1 MALNLKAKCLRLN
14 LLVSIKNCIKIY
26 MKNNSQLNVFD
37 KKLEICSKSPLTGFF
52 RDGCCN
58 TSNSDFGQHIVC
70 AIMTDKF
77 LNFSLN
83 QGNDLITPRRS
94 LNFNGLK
101 EGDRWCLCAN
111 RWLEALKFSVPSKKN
126 YFKIATN
133 KTILK
138 KLIWKL

>member
-1 MALNLKAKCLRLN
+1 
-14 LLVSIKNCIKIY
+14 

-37 KKLEICSKSPLTGFF
+37 KKLEICSSSPLTGFF

-94 LNFNGLK
+94 LNFDGLK
-101 EGDRWCLCAN
+101 EGDRVVFMCKSMVRGIKVFSSSKYSN
-111 RWLEALKFSVPSKKN
+111 RN
-126 YFKIATN
+126 
-133 KTILK
+133 
-138 KLIWKL
+138 

>member
-1 MALNLKAKCLRLN
+1 
-14 LLVSIKNCIKIY
+14 

-37 KKLEICSKSPLTGFF
+37 KKLEICSSSPLTGFF

-94 LNFNGLK
+94 LNFDGLK

-111 RWLEALKFSVPSKKN
+111 RWLEALKFSVPP
-126 YFKIATN
+126 KIILTATN

-138 KLIWKL
+138 KIDLETLKRFAFDLN